1 MQQGYIKLHRKI
13 KENSLWKACTPN
25 RKVIMITML
34 LSANHKKAD
43 IVLDNGD
50 KITILPGQFI
60 TSRRNFAKEC
70 GKGISEQMIRSAWVV
85 FQKQGFSTIK
95 TTKDYTLVTI
105 ENWGIY
111 QDILKKTTQEATQ
124 VKPNDN
130 PSSTTN
136 KNDNNVKNENKD
148 NIYNRVIT
156 RLNEKAFK
164 NFKPTTAKTKT
175 SIDARL
181 REGFVEEDFYK
192 VIDTKCNEWL
202 NNNEMNK
209 FLRPETLF
217 GNKFES
223 YLNQSTSKQMPTKSS
238 VNNPIENPQ
247 NINFKPRPQ
256 YVEDE
261 LEEKRKKY
269 GLL

>member
-1 MQQGYIKLHRKI
+1 MNKGYIKIYRKI
-13 KENSLWKACTPN
+13 KDSPTWESCTPN
-25 RKVIMITML
+25 RKVIMMTML
-34 LSANHKKAD
+34 LNANHKRAD

-70 GKGISEQMIRSAWVV
+70 GKGISEQMIRSAWV
-85 FQKQGFSTIK
+85 FFEKQGFSTVK
-95 TTKDYTLVTI
+95 TTNNYTIVTI
-105 ENWGIY
+105 ENWGKY
-111 QDILKKTTQEATQ
+111 QDVLKKSTQESTQ
-124 VKPNDN
+124 VKPSCN
-130 PSSTTN
+130 PSTTIN
-136 KNDNNVKNENKD
+136 KNDKNENNENK
-148 NIYNRVIT
+148 NIYIRIIT

-164 NFKPTTAKTKT
+164 NFKPNTTKT
-175 SIDARL
+175 RINIDARL

-223 YLNQSTSKQMPTKSS
+223 YLNQNSIKQIPTKS
-238 VNNPIENPQ
+238 NIK
-247 NINFKPRPQ
+247 NINFKPR
-256 YVEDE
+256 DKHIDDK
-261 LEEKRKKY
+261 LEQKRKKY
-269 GLL
+269 DLI

>member
-13 KENSLWKACTPN
+13 KDNSLWKACTTN

-34 LSANHKKAD
+34 LSANHKRAD

-70 GKGISEQMIRSAWVV
+70 GKGITEQMIRSAWVV

-105 ENWGIY
+105 ENWGVY
-111 QDILKKTTQEATQ
+111 QDVLKKGTQEQTQ
-124 VKPNDN
+124 GQPRTNPRPTMNNND
-130 PSSTTN
+130 
-136 KNDNNVKNENKD
+136 KNEENEKKD
-148 NIYNRVIT
+148 NIYTRVIT
-156 RLNEKAFK
+156 RLNEKASK
-164 NFKPTTAKTKT
+164 NFKSTTQKTKT

-181 REGFVEEDFYK
+181 KEGFVEEDFYK
-192 VIDTKCNEWL
+192 VIDNKCIDWL

-223 YLNQSTSKQMPTKSS
+223 YLNQSTNKQITSKGNINDS
-238 VNNPIENPQ
+238 VKDLQ
-247 NINFKPRPQ
+247 DINFKPRPK
-256 YVEDE
+256 YIEDE
-261 LEEKRKKY
+261 LEKKRKEH